1 MNFTSFPS
9 FLARFVVLSLI
20 LPFWASI
27 PLTAQE
33 LQTPAFRKT
42 SLHGGLGFAG
52 LYATGFLNLE
62 QMLTQHPDKKITATF
77 AKVGL
82 GSYGSWTDTGDY
94 LYLQY
99 GFITG
104 KKANHFEMSAG
115 PNFVLKGEMEL
126 PIAFSFA
133 YRHQKPAKSFFYRAG
148 LAYPESLFFGMGLA
162 FF

>member
-1 MNFTSFPS
+1 MNPTQLFSPMAKTFALCLLLLCLLQNQI
-9 FLARFVVLSLI
+9 F
-20 LPFWASI
+20 
-27 PLTAQE
+27 AQE
-33 LQTPAFRKT
+33 LDTPAFRKT

-52 LYATGFLNLE
+52 IYATGFLNLE
-62 QMLTQHPDKKITATF
+62 QMLTQHLDKKITGTF

-82 GSYGSWTDTGDY
+82 GTYGSWVDSGDY

-115 PNFVLKGEMEL
+115 PNFVLRGDMTL

-148 LAYPESLFFGMGLA
+148 MAFPESLFFGMGLA